1 MRRVWPLLFVLLVL
15 AVAGACQKSEK
26 ENEKKVDCANP
37 LRTWIDTCGFT
48 VKLDGV
54 DALSYDDALGSCQA
68 GGKLWDKF
76 RRCYYVGYLDNDNSC
91 EAFAEC
97 APEHGFEQDDDT
109 VDDDVDDDTVDDDL
123 TDDDSVDDDTTD
135 DDTTDD
141 DTTDDDSV

>member
-1 MRRVWPLLFVLLVL
+1 LLAL

-26 ENEKKVDCANP
+26 GSEKKVDCTNP
-37 LRTWIDTCGFT
+37 VRTWIDTCGFT

-76 RRCYYVGYLDNDNSC
+76 RRCYDVGYLDNDNSC

-97 APEHGFEQDDDT
+97 VPEHGFEQDDDT
-109 VDDDVDDDTVDDDL
+109 ADDDADDDTVDDDTVDDD
-123 TDDDSVDDDTTD
+123 TVDDDTVD
-135 DDTTDD
+135 DDTIDD
-141 DTTDDDSV
+141 DTVDDDTADDDSI